1 MSKFSRAIL
10 SLVFVFLTGTAH
22 AANPRVVL
30 LSSVSVRETKIP
42 LLKQF
47 YEGFDRRMERVFRRE
62 MKKILGTDAVDVVVI
77 DNADLHDAWDAV
89 HSPDNVAVFWLSHA
103 GWATNGGSGLQN
115 DDLIVDK
122 AGFNIKKALENPDP
136 NLRWLSVISCN
147 SEKILS
153 DLKSENYFNANPG
166 LTVQGYD
173 QKVVARHALIHSV
186 RASRDVIAWALINRQ
201 VSDAPSVPSFNLV
214 ITRHTPTDSPP
225 VSIEVGGKVVGVFPS
240 AQGAE
245 TQTLTVA
252 VPAAGTSPLK
262 ARLKIVFDSGTI
274 FSADQLGTDLGSFD
288 MQAPWSG
295 ATWSLFA
302 TPDGHPIGVGTRIYR
317 YTGPDTPPA
326 N

>member
-1 MSKFSRAIL
+1 MNKFSGVFL
-10 SLVFVFLTGTAH
+10 SLVFMLVAGTVH

-62 MKKILGTDAVDVVVI
+62 MKKILGTDGFDVVVI
-77 DNADLHDAWDAV
+77 DDADLHDAWNEV
-89 HSPDNVAVFWLSHA
+89 HSPENVAVFWLSHA

-153 DLKSENYFNANPG
+153 DLKSENYFTESSG

-173 QKVVARHALIHSV
+173 QKVVARHALIESV
-186 RASRDVIAWALINRQ
+186 RASRDVIRWALINRS
-201 VSDAPSVPSFNLV
+201 VIERPSVPSYNLV
-214 ITRHTPTDSPP
+214 ITRHTLADSPP
-225 VSIEVGGKVVGVFPS
+225 VSIEVGGHVVGVFPV
-240 AQGAE
+240 AQGEVA
-245 TQTLTVA
+245 QSVTVA
-252 VPAAGTSPLK
+252 IPSAATSPIK

-274 FSADQLGTDLGSFD
+274 FSPEQLGTDLGSFD
-288 MQAPWSG
+288 IQAPWTG
-295 ATWSLFA
+295 AAWSLFA
-302 TPDGHPIGVGTRIYR
+302 TPDGRPIGVGTRIYR
-317 YTGPDTPPA
+317 YTGSDTGA
-326 N
+326 GV